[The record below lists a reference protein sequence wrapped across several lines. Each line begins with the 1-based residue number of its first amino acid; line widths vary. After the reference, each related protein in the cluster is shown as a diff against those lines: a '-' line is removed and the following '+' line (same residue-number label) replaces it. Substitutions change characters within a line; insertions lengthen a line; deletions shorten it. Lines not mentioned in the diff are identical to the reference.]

1 MAKAIETLSI
11 KLDFKAGSGSQQ
23 IIDKIGNSI
32 KNLKVITGKTA
43 PSIEKVKRSINDF
56 AKQGNRSISTIEGQ
70 VTALRALRREA
81 DINSKEFKELTA
93 DIGKYEKQLNKA
105 QGRRGGGGA
114 RQATQVAGAVISGG
128 IFGGPEGAVGGAL
141 GAFGGVQGAF
151 AGAAIGAQVG
161 GIRKAI
167 GAAADYA
174 AQIGKLKI
182 ALEGVTRETDEY
194 TSALATAARVSAEL
208 NVPQEQAIR
217 GVTRLTA
224 AVKGAGGPVTDA
236 ETTFR
241 NVTAAIKA
249 TGGSSEDV
257 KGAITAMVQV
267 FSKGKV
273 SAEELS
279 GQLGERLP
287 GAVTMFAKA
296 NDMTLP
302 QLQKNLKAGTVGL
315 NELMNFIVQLGVE
328 FDGTAKKIASSN
340 EEAGARL
347 TLAFDNM
354 KARVGDAL
362 IGTGAELQNTFAE
375 FIKEITPALVQV
387 LPVIAKAF
395 ANVAKNIDKIVVA
408 AAAALAIIAVG
419 KIAAIVASIGG
430 LSAAIFTLKL
440 NAVVAA
446 KALVGLNAAALLNPY
461 TALAAGAAAL
471 AVNIY
476 NASEEQKKLNLL
488 LREGSVAEIDKK
500 ISEKRLLLA
509 EAETRTLK
517 GGEGTFRSAGYDVKG
532 SGPGMVGFSRKRDME
547 DIARLREELPELD
560 EARRLAVYNRDQ
572 GAPIP
577 ANLLPRFKYDLVTD
591 EDEGGKKGGGTG
603 PKDISKATADALI
616 AANNLRQKGVQ
627 ITKEDI
633 LAQQKIALEAAKS
646 LLPQKQRVE
655 INKINVKTAN
665 DIFALEESNRKK
677 AEDAIKKEQEKAFAL
692 AQIKLVTGE
701 ITEEEGKQAEIR
713 QQAFELTKLF
723 PEQFEAV
730 RAALEEASSPLGKFK
745 DGLKEVFES
754 AMDLNTALGE
764 AGIQAVNSF
773 GDAFAD
779 FVTTGKA
786 SFADMAKS
794 ILQDL
799 ARMIAKAAI
808 FQALSAIPG
817 VGSFLGLG
825 AAKGAVT
832 KGMTPPT
839 TIPGGVGAMAANG
852 LAVAKNGIVPYAKGG
867 LVTKPTLFQY
877 KQGGVGNYGLMGE
890 AGTEAIMPLRRGANG
905 KLGVE
910 ASGGG
915 VGNVVVNVDA
925 SGSNV
930 QGDQPNA
937 KALGSAIGAAVQAE
951 LIKQKRPGGLLN

>member
-32 KNLKVITGKTA
+32 KNLKVTAGQTA
-43 PSIEKVKRSINDF
+43 PSIEKVRRSINDF
-56 AKQGNRSISTIEGQ
+56 AKQGNRSISTIDGQ

-81 DINSKEFKELTA
+81 NINSKEFKELTA

-105 QGRRGGGGA
+105 QGRRGGA

-128 IFGGPEGAVGGAL
+128 IFGGPEGAIGGAL

-161 GIRKAI
+161 GIRKSI
-167 GAAADYA
+167 GAAADYS
-174 AQIGKLKI
+174 AQIQKLQI
-182 ALEGVTRETDEY
+182 ALRGVAGSQENY
-194 TSALATAARVSAEL
+194 TSALDTAAQVTRSL
-208 NVPQEQAIR
+208 NVPQQDAVR

-224 AVKGAGGPVTDA
+224 AVTGAGGPLQDA
-236 ETTFR
+236 ETTFK

-249 TGGSSEDV
+249 TGGSTEDV

-287 GAVTMFAKA
+287 GAVTLFAKA
-296 NDMTLP
+296 NKMTLP
-302 QLQKNLKAGTVGL
+302 ELQKNLKAGTVGL
-315 NELMNFIVQLGVE
+315 NELMAFIEELGVKYS
-328 FDGTAKKIASSN
+328 GTALKIAASN
-340 EEAGARL
+340 AEAGTRL
-347 TLAFDNM
+347 TVAFDEM
-354 KARVGDAL
+354 RASVGLAL
-362 IGTGAELQNTFAE
+362 GETGAKLQDTFTK
-375 FIKEITPALVQV
+375 FIQDITPSMVEAAK
-387 LPVIAKAF
+387 VIAKAMSGL
-395 ANVAKNIDKIVVA
+395 ANNLGP
-408 AAAALAIIAVG
+408 ALAGLGTFVGIITAAG
-419 KIAAIVASIGG
+419 LISTLTNLASGLGLLGIAAKGSATGIGVLTASMAINPLFGG
-430 LSAAIFTLKL
+430 
-440 NAVVAA
+440 
-446 KALVGLNAAALLNPY
+446 
-461 TALAAGAAAL
+461 AL
-471 AVNIY
+471 AVAGIVAGIVAVT
-476 NASEEQKKLNLL
+476 NALGRQKKELQELAKLKPGQTYASLSNEERATQITSTKS
-488 LREGSVAEIDKK
+488 LRATARKELKDQLGSLYKGQTVEEAPIKVRNRIVELRKEIAGFDKAL
-500 ISEKRLLLA
+500 ERL
-509 EAETRTLK
+509 TTP
-517 GGEGTFRSAGYDVKG
+517 V
-532 SGPGMVGFSRKRDME
+532 KRD
-547 DIARLREELPELD
+547 PKS
-560 EARRLAVYNRDQ
+560 
-572 GAPIP
+572 P
-577 ANLLPRFKYDLVTD
+577 FKYDPVA
-591 EDEGGKKGGGTG
+591 GGDGSGGSTGGGTG
-603 PKDISKATADALI
+603 PKDISEERADRLI
-616 AANNLRQKGVQ
+616 AANNLREKGVEL
-627 ITKEDI
+627 TREMI
-633 LAQQKIALEAAKS
+633 LAAKKAALADAES
-646 LLPQKQRVE
+646 LLPQKERVE
-655 INKINVKTAN
+655 INKINVQTAN
-665 DIFALEESNRKK
+665 QIFTLEESLKK
-677 AEDAIKKEQEKAFAL
+677 QAEDRTKKEQEKALAL
-692 AQIKLVTGE
+692 TQIKLVTGE

-730 RAALEEASSPLGKFK
+730 HAALVEAASPLGKFK

-779 FVTTGKA
+779 FVATGKS

-799 ARMIAKAAI
+799 SRMIAKAAL

-852 LAVAKNGIVPYAKGG
+852 LAVARNGIVPYAKGG

-877 KQGGVGNYGLMGE
+877 AQGGVGNYGLMGE
-890 AGTEAIMPLRRGANG
+890 AGTEAIMPLRRGSNG

-910 ASGGG
+910 SSGGG
-915 VGNVVVNVDA
+915 ASNVVINVDA

-937 KALGSAIGAAVQAE
+937 KALGAAIGAAVQAE
-951 LIKQKRPGGLLN
+951 LVKQKRPGGLLS

>member
-1 MAKAIETLSI
+1 MAKAIDTLSI

-43 PSIEKVKRSINDF
+43 PSVDKVRRSINDF

-128 IFGGPEGAVGGAL
+128 IFGGPEGAIGGAL

-161 GIRKAI
+161 GIRKSI

-174 AQIGKLKI
+174 SQIGKLKI
-182 ALEGVTRETDEY
+182 ALEGVTRTTDEY
-194 TSALATAARVSAEL
+194 TSALATAARITEEL
-208 NVPQEQAIR
+208 NVPQEDAVR
-217 GVTRLTA
+217 GITRLSA
-224 AVKGAGGPVTDA
+224 AVKGAGGPITDA

-249 TGGSSEDV
+249 TGGSTEDV

-287 GAVTMFAKA
+287 GAVTLFAKA
-296 NDMTLP
+296 NKMTLP
-302 QLQKNLKAGTVGL
+302 ELQKNLKAGTVGL
-315 NELMNFIVQLGVE
+315 NELMNFIQQLGIE
-328 FDGTAKKIASSN
+328 FDGTAKKISNSN

-347 TLAFDNM
+347 SVTIRDMQADIGAALLPIGAQFQDAFS
-354 KARVGDAL
+354 
-362 IGTGAELQNTFAE
+362 E
-375 FIKEITPALVQV
+375 FIETITPFLRES
-387 LPVIAKAF
+387 LPVVGNLF
-395 ANVAKNIDKIVVA
+395 LGVAKNLDTLAVA
-408 AAAALAIIAVG
+408 AASAIAALSVI
-419 KIAAIVASIGG
+419 KIVAIVTAIKS
-430 LSAAIFTLKL
+430 LSVAKITLLRNVVLLKKGIQAL
-440 NAVVAA
+440 N
-446 KALVGLNAAALLNPY
+446 LTLLTNPFV
-461 TALAAGAAAL
+461 ALAAGAALL
-471 AVNIY
+471 ATKIFL
-476 NASEEQKKLNLL
+476 ASKEQKRLNLL
-488 LREGSVAEIDKK
+488 IREGSVEGVKSEISSLRSERAALEPTAYSGQTVTIQGEKRDTTAVAAAKARLAEIRKLEAGLTERLRTAEID
-500 ISEKRLLLA
+500 
-509 EAETRTLK
+509 
-517 GGEGTFRSAGYDVKG
+517 
-532 SGPGMVGFSRKRDME
+532 
-547 DIARLREELPELD
+547 AR
-560 EARRLAVYNRDQ
+560 Q
-572 GAPIP
+572 GAALDPSLFRAFDYGSP
-577 ANLLPRFKYDLVTD
+577 TTEKDSVT
-591 EDEGGKKGGGTG
+591 GGKG
-603 PKDISKATADALI
+603 PKDMLKAQADALI
-616 AANNLRQKGVQ
+616 AANNLRRKGVE

-633 LAQQKIALEAAKS
+633 LAQEKIALKAAES
-646 LLPQKQRVE
+646 LLPQERRVE

-665 DIFALEESNRKK
+665 DIFELEEKNRKQ
-677 AEDAIKKEQEKAFAL
+677 AEEKIKKEQEKALAL
-692 AQIKLVTGE
+692 TQIKLVTGE
-701 ITEEEGKQAEIR
+701 ITEEEGRQAEIR

-730 RAALEEASSPLGKFK
+730 RAALEEAASPLGKFK
-745 DGLKEVFES
+745 EGLKEVFDK

-764 AGIQAVNSF
+764 AGVQAVSSF

-779 FVTTGKA
+779 FVATGKA
-786 SFADMAKS
+786 SFADLTKS

-799 ARMIAKAAI
+799 ARIFARAAM
-808 FQALSAIPG
+808 FQALSLIPG
-817 VGSFLGLG
+817 VGNFLGL
-825 AAKGAVT
+825 AKGGVT

-852 LAVAKNGIVPYAKGG
+852 LAVARNGIVPYAKGG

-877 KQGGVGNYGLMGE
+877 RQGGVGNYGLMGE

-915 VGNVVVNVDA
+915 VSNVVVNVDA

-930 QGDQPNA
+930 QGDQSNA

-951 LIKQKRPGGLLN
+951 LVKQKRPGGLLS

>member
-1 MAKAIETLSI
+1 MAKAIDTLSI

-23 IIDKIGNSI
+23 IIDKIGKSI
-32 KNLKVITGKTA
+32 KELKTFSSATG
-43 PSIEKVKRSINDF
+43 PSIDKVRRSVNEY
-56 AKQGNRSISTIEGQ
+56 AKQGNKSISTIEGQ

-93 DIGKYEKQLNKA
+93 DIAKYEKQLNKS
-105 QGRRGGGGA
+105 QGRRGGGGGA

-128 IFGGPEGAVGGAL
+128 IFGGPEGAIGGAL

-161 GIRKAI
+161 GIRKSI

-174 AQIGKLKI
+174 SQIGKLKI
-182 ALEGVTRETDEY
+182 ALEGVTRTTDEY
-194 TSALATAARVSAEL
+194 TSALATAARITEEL
-208 NVPQEQAIR
+208 NVPQEDAVR
-217 GVTRLTA
+217 GITRLSA
-224 AVKGAGGPVTDA
+224 AVKGAGGPITDA

-249 TGGSSEDV
+249 TGGSTEDV

-287 GAVTMFAKA
+287 GAVTLFAKA
-296 NDMTLP
+296 NKMTLP
-302 QLQKNLKAGTVGL
+302 ELQKNLKAGTVGL
-315 NELMNFIVQLGVE
+315 NELMKFIQQLGIE
-328 FDGTAKKIASSN
+328 FDGTAKKIANSN

-347 TLAFDNM
+347 SVTIRDMQADIGASLIPIGAQFQDAFS
-354 KARVGDAL
+354 
-362 IGTGAELQNTFAE
+362 E
-375 FIKEITPALVQV
+375 FIKTITPFLRES
-387 LPVIAKAF
+387 LPIIGNLF
-395 ANVAKNIDKIVVA
+395 LGVAKNLDTLAVA
-408 AAAALAIIAVG
+408 AASAIAALSVI
-419 KIAAIVASIGG
+419 KIVAIVTAIKSLSI
-430 LSAAIFTLKL
+430 AKITLLRNVVLLKKGIQAL
-440 NAVVAA
+440 N
-446 KALVGLNAAALLNPY
+446 LTLLANPFV
-461 TALAAGAAAL
+461 ALAAGAALL
-471 AVNIY
+471 ATKIFL
-476 NASEEQKKLNLL
+476 ASKEQKRLNLL
-488 LREGSVAEIDKK
+488 IREGSSESVKAEISSLRSERAALEPTAYSGQTVTIQGEKRDTTAVAAAKARLAEIKKAEAGLTERLRTAEID
-500 ISEKRLLLA
+500 
-509 EAETRTLK
+509 
-517 GGEGTFRSAGYDVKG
+517 
-532 SGPGMVGFSRKRDME
+532 
-547 DIARLREELPELD
+547 AR
-560 EARRLAVYNRDQ
+560 Q
-572 GAPIP
+572 GAALDPSLFR
-577 ANLLPRFKYDLVTD
+577 AYDYGAPTAEKD
-591 EDEGGKKGGGTG
+591 SGTG
-603 PKDISKATADALI
+603 GRKGPQDILKPEADALI
-616 AANNLRQKGVQ
+616 AANNLKRKGVE

-633 LAQQKIALEAAKS
+633 LAQEQIAIKAAQS

-665 DIFALEESNRKK
+665 QIFTLEESLKK
-677 AEDAIKKEQEKAFAL
+677 QAEDRTKKEQEKALAL
-692 AQIKLVTGE
+692 TQIKLVTGE

-779 FVTTGKA
+779 FVATGKA

-799 ARMIAKAAI
+799 ARMIAKAAL
-808 FQALSAIPG
+808 FQALSAVPG
-817 VGSFLGLG
+817 VGSFLGLKG
-825 AAKGAVT
+825 AKGAVT
-832 KGMTPPT
+832 KGITPPT

-877 KQGGVGNYGLMGE
+877 AQGGVGNYGLMGE

-915 VGNVVVNVDA
+915 VSNVVVNVDA

-930 QGDQPNA
+930 QGDQPNS

-951 LIKQKRPGGLLN
+951 LVRQKRPGGLLAG

>member
-1 MAKAIETLSI
+1 MAKAIDTLSI

-43 PSIEKVKRSINDF
+43 PSIDKVRRSINDF

-128 IFGGPEGAVGGAL
+128 IFGGPEGAIGGAL

-161 GIRKAI
+161 GIRKSI

-174 AQIGKLKI
+174 SQIGKLKI
-182 ALEGVTRETDEY
+182 ALEGVTRTTDEY
-194 TSALATAARVSAEL
+194 TSALATAARITEEL
-208 NVPQEQAIR
+208 NVPQEDAVR
-217 GVTRLTA
+217 GITRLSA
-224 AVKGAGGPVTDA
+224 AVKGAGGPITDA

-249 TGGSSEDV
+249 TGGSTEDV

-287 GAVTMFAKA
+287 GAVTLFAKA
-296 NDMTLP
+296 NKMTLP
-302 QLQKNLKAGTVGL
+302 ELQKNLKAGTVGL
-315 NELMNFIVQLGVE
+315 NELMNFIQQLGIE
-328 FDGTAKKIASSN
+328 FDGTAKKISNSN

-347 TLAFDNM
+347 SVTIRDMQADIGAALLPIGAQFQDAFS
-354 KARVGDAL
+354 
-362 IGTGAELQNTFAE
+362 E
-375 FIKEITPALVQV
+375 FIKTITPFLRES
-387 LPVIAKAF
+387 LPVVGNLF
-395 ANVAKNIDKIVVA
+395 LGVAKNLDTLAVA
-408 AAAALAIIAVG
+408 AASAIAALSVI
-419 KIAAIVASIGG
+419 KIVAIVTAIKS
-430 LSAAIFTLKL
+430 LSVAKITLLRNVVLLKKGIQAL
-440 NAVVAA
+440 N
-446 KALVGLNAAALLNPY
+446 LTLLTNPFV
-461 TALAAGAAAL
+461 ALAAGAALL
-471 AVNIY
+471 ATKIFL
-476 NASEEQKKLNLL
+476 ASKEQKRLNLL
-488 LREGSVAEIDKK
+488 IREGSVEGVKSEISSLRSERAALEPTAYSGQTVTIQGEKRDTTAVAAAKARLAEIRKLEAGLTERLRTAEID
-500 ISEKRLLLA
+500 
-509 EAETRTLK
+509 
-517 GGEGTFRSAGYDVKG
+517 
-532 SGPGMVGFSRKRDME
+532 
-547 DIARLREELPELD
+547 AR
-560 EARRLAVYNRDQ
+560 Q
-572 GAPIP
+572 GAALDPSLFRAFDYGSP
-577 ANLLPRFKYDLVTD
+577 TTEKDSVT
-591 EDEGGKKGGGTG
+591 GGKG
-603 PKDISKATADALI
+603 PKDMLKAQADALI
-616 AANNLRQKGVQ
+616 AANNLRRKGVE

-633 LAQQKIALEAAKS
+633 LAQEKIALKAAES
-646 LLPQKQRVE
+646 LLPQERRVE

-665 DIFALEESNRKK
+665 DIFELEEKNRKQ
-677 AEDAIKKEQEKAFAL
+677 AEEKIKKEQEKALAL
-692 AQIKLVTGE
+692 TQIKLVTGE
-701 ITEEEGKQAEIR
+701 ITEEEGRQAEIR

-730 RAALEEASSPLGKFK
+730 RAALEEAASPLGKFK
-745 DGLKEVFES
+745 EGLKEVFDK

-764 AGIQAVNSF
+764 AGVQAVSSF

-779 FVTTGKA
+779 FVATGKA
-786 SFADMAKS
+786 SFADLTKS

-799 ARMIAKAAI
+799 ARIFARAAM
-808 FQALSAIPG
+808 FQALSLIPG
-817 VGSFLGLG
+817 VGNFLGL
-825 AAKGAVT
+825 AKGGVT

-852 LAVAKNGIVPYAKGG
+852 LAVARNGIVPYAKGG

-877 KQGGVGNYGLMGE
+877 RQGGVGNYGLMGE

-915 VGNVVVNVDA
+915 VSNVVVNVDA

-951 LIKQKRPGGLLN
+951 LVKQKRPGGLLS

>member
-1 MAKAIETLSI
+1 MAKAIDTLSI
-11 KLDFKAGSGSQQ
+11 RLDFKAGSGSQQ

-43 PSIEKVKRSINDF
+43 PSIEKVRRSINDF

-93 DIGKYEKQLNKA
+93 DIGKYEKQLTKA
-105 QGRRGGGGA
+105 QGRKGGGGGA

-128 IFGGPEGAVGGAL
+128 IFGGPEGAVGAL
-141 GAFGGVQGAF
+141 GGAALGGVQGAF
-151 AGAAIGAQVG
+151 AGAAIGAQLK
-161 GIRKAI
+161 GIRELTA
-167 GAAADYA
+167 GAADYA
-174 AQIGKLKI
+174 ADIEKLKI
-182 ALEGVTRETDEY
+182 ALEGVSRVEGNASASQANFA
-194 TSALATAARVSAEL
+194 SALDAARDATERF
-208 NVPQEQAIR
+208 NVPQRDAVR

-224 AVKGAGGPVTDA
+224 AVTGAGGPIADA
-236 ETTFR
+236 ETTFK

-249 TGGSSEDV
+249 TGGSTEDV

-296 NDMTLP
+296 NKMTLP
-302 QLQKNLKAGTVGL
+302 ELQKNLKAGTVGL
-315 NELMNFIVQLGVE
+315 NELMNFIVELG
-328 FDGTAKKIASSN
+328 DTYSGTASKIANSN
-340 EEAGARL
+340 AEAGARL
-347 TLAFDNM
+347 AVAVQDM
-354 KARVGDAL
+354 QAEIGAAL
-362 IGTGAELQNTFAE
+362 IPIGAQFQNAFAA
-375 FIKEITPALVQV
+375 FIKEITPFLT
-387 LPVIAKAF
+387 
-395 ANVAKNIDKIVVA
+395 ANVPKVANLFLALAKNLDTLVVA
-408 AAAALAIIAVG
+408 ATTAFAVFAAA
-419 KIAAIVASIGG
+419 KIAAIVSSLGG
-430 LSAAIFTLKL
+430 IKTILILIKQQL
-440 NAVVAA
+440 IAV
-446 KALVGLNAAALLNPY
+446 ALANPF
-461 TALAAGAAAL
+461 TALAVGAGILAGA
-471 AVNIY
+471 IF
-476 NASEEQKKLNLL
+476 NASKEQQRFNDLL
-488 LREGSVAEIDKK
+488 KQGSVAQVNSELTKL
-500 ISEKRLLLA
+500 EKRRDEAIVKLIA
-509 EAETRTLK
+509 ARKRAGDDDGYSMVSGFEAEEQAVDRLNKQVDQLRTRRNQITD
-517 GGEGTFRSAGYDVKG
+517 TDPS
-532 SGPGMVGFSRKRDME
+532 
-547 DIARLREELPELD
+547 
-560 EARRLAVYNRDQ
+560 Q
-572 GAPIP
+572 GAAEGYLTGPFE
-577 ANLLPRFKYDLVTD
+577 RFDY
-591 EDEGGKKGGGTG
+591 GGPTAEKDSGTGGGTG
-603 PKDISKATADALI
+603 PKDISEARADALI

-655 INKINVKTAN
+655 INKINVKAAN
-665 DIFALEESNRKK
+665 EIFILEESLKK
-677 AEDAIKKEQEKAFAL
+677 QAEDKIKKEQEKALAL
-692 AQIKLVTGE
+692 SQIKLVTGE
-701 ITEEEGKQAEIR
+701 ITEEEGRQAEIR

-764 AGIQAVNSF
+764 AGVQAVSSF

-779 FVTTGKA
+779 FVATGKA
-786 SFADMAKS
+786 SFADLTKS

-799 ARMIAKAAI
+799 ARIFARAAM
-808 FQALSAIPG
+808 FQALAAIPG
-817 VGSFLGLG
+817 VGNFLGL
-825 AAKGAVT
+825 AKGGVT

-852 LAVAKNGIVPYAKGG
+852 LAVARNGIVPYAKGG

-915 VGNVVVNVDA
+915 VSNVVVNVDA

-951 LIKQKRPGGLLN
+951 LVKQKRPGGLLS

>member
-1 MAKAIETLSI
+1 MAKAIDTLSI

-23 IIDKIGNSI
+23 IIDKIGKSI
-32 KNLKVITGKTA
+32 KELKTFASATG
-43 PSIEKVKRSINDF
+43 PSIDKVRKSVNEY

-182 ALEGVTRETDEY
+182 ALEGVTNGADEY
-194 TSALATAARVSAEL
+194 TSALAAAARVNAEL

-217 GVTRLTA
+217 GITRLTA

-315 NELMNFIVQLGVE
+315 NELMNFIVELGVK

-354 KARVGDAL
+354 KAKVGEAL
-362 IGTGAELQNTFAE
+362 ISTGAELQNTFAK
-375 FIKEITPALVQV
+375 FINEITPSLVQI
-387 LPVIAKAF
+387 LPAIAKAF
-395 ANVAKNIDKIVVA
+395 AAIARNIDKIAVA
-408 AAAALAIIAVG
+408 ATAALLAIALG
-419 KIAAIVASIGG
+419 KITAIVASIGG
-430 LSAAIFTLKL
+430 LSAAIFTLKV

-446 KALVGLNAAALLNPY
+446 KALVGLNKAALLNPY
-461 TALAAGAAAL
+461 VLLAAGAAAL
-471 AVNIY
+471 AVNIF
-476 NASEEQKKLNLL
+476 NASNEQKRLNNLIK
-488 LREGSVAEIDKK
+488 EGSVAQIDAEISKLDTERAG
-500 ISEKRLLLA
+500 IETALLKPKTMKERA
-509 EAETRTLK
+509 EEVIL
-517 GGEGTFRSAGYDVKG
+517 GVS
-532 SGPGMVGFSRKRDME
+532 
-547 DIARLREELPELD
+547 REERADIRIPQITKLTRQLRGRRELANYD
-560 EARRLAVYNRDQ
+560 ATQ

-577 ANLLPRFKYDLVTD
+577 ENLLSRFKYDLVTE
-591 EDEGGKKGGGTG
+591 EDDGSTGGGTG
-603 PKDISKATADALI
+603 PEDISEAMADKLI
-616 AANNLRQKGVQ
+616 GANNLRKKGVQ
-627 ITKEDI
+627 ITKEQI
-633 LAQQKIALEAAKS
+633 LAQEKTAIAAAQS
-646 LLPQKQRVE
+646 LLPQRKRVE
-655 INKINVKTAN
+655 LNKIQVNTAN
-665 DIFALEESNRKK
+665 DIFALEERNKK
-677 AEDAIKKEQEKAFAL
+677 EAEQRLIKEQEKALAL
-692 AQIKLVTGE
+692 TQIKLVTGE
-701 ITEEEGKQAEIR
+701 ITEEEGRQAEIR
-713 QQAFELTKLF
+713 QQASELTKLF

-745 DGLKEVFES
+745 DGLKQVFES

-786 SFADMAKS
+786 SFADMTKS

-799 ARMIAKAAI
+799 ARIFARAAL
-808 FQALSAIPG
+808 FKGLSLIPG

-852 LAVAKNGIVPYAKGG
+852 LALARNGIVPYAKGG

>member
-1 MAKAIETLSI
+1 MAKAIDTLSI
-11 KLDFKAGSGSQQ
+11 RLDFKAGSGSQQ

-43 PSIEKVKRSINDF
+43 PSIEKVRRSINDF

-93 DIGKYEKQLNKA
+93 DIGKYEKQLSKA
-105 QGRRGGGGA
+105 QGQRGGGGA

-128 IFGGPEGAVGGAL
+128 IFGGPEGAIGGAL

-161 GIRKAI
+161 GIRKSI
-167 GAAADYA
+167 GAAADYS
-174 AQIGKLKI
+174 AQIQKLQI
-182 ALEGVTRETDEY
+182 ALRGVAGSQENY
-194 TSALATAARVSAEL
+194 TSALDTAAQVTRSL
-208 NVPQEQAIR
+208 NVPQQDAVR

-224 AVKGAGGPVTDA
+224 AVTGAGGPLQDA
-236 ETTFR
+236 ETTFK

-249 TGGSSEDV
+249 TGGSTEDV

-267 FSKGKV
+267 LSKGKV

-287 GAVTMFAKA
+287 GAVTLFAKA
-296 NDMTLP
+296 NKMTLP
-302 QLQKNLKAGTVGL
+302 ELQKNLKAGTVGL
-315 NELMNFIVQLGVE
+315 NELMAFIEELGVKYS
-328 FDGTAKKIASSN
+328 GTALKIAASN
-340 EEAGARL
+340 AEAGTRL
-347 TLAFDNM
+347 TVAFDEM
-354 KARVGDAL
+354 RASVGLAL
-362 IGTGAELQNTFAE
+362 GETGAELQDTFTK
-375 FIKEITPALVQV
+375 FIQDITPSMVKAAK
-387 LPVIAKAF
+387 VIAKAMSGL
-395 ANVAKNIDKIVVA
+395 ANNLGP
-408 AAAALAIIAVG
+408 ALAGLGTFVGIITAAG
-419 KIAAIVASIGG
+419 LISTLTNLASGLGLLGIAAKGSATGIGALTASMAINPLFGG
-430 LSAAIFTLKL
+430 
-440 NAVVAA
+440 
-446 KALVGLNAAALLNPY
+446 
-461 TALAAGAAAL
+461 AL
-471 AVNIY
+471 AVAGIVAGIVAVT
-476 NASEEQKKLNLL
+476 NALGRQKKELQELAKLKPGQTYASLSNEERATKISSTKS
-488 LREGSVAEIDKK
+488 LRATAEKELEDQLGSLYKGQTVEEAPIKVRNRIVELRKEIAGFDKALERLTTPVKRDPKSPFKYNPVAE
-500 ISEKRLLLA
+500 
-509 EAETRTLK
+509 
-517 GGEGTFRSAGYDVKG
+517 
-532 SGPGMVGFSRKRDME
+532 E
-547 DIARLREELPELD
+547 D
-560 EARRLAVYNRDQ
+560 
-572 GAPIP
+572 
-577 ANLLPRFKYDLVTD
+577 
-591 EDEGGKKGGGTG
+591 DEGGSGRKGTQ
-603 PKDISKATADALI
+603 DILKPEADALI
-616 AANNLRQKGVQ
+616 AANNLKRKGVE

-646 LLPQKQRVE
+646 LLPQKRRVE
-655 INKINVKTAN
+655 INKINVQAAN
-665 DIFALEESNRKK
+665 DIFALEERQRKQ
-677 AEDAIKKEQEKAFAL
+677 AEDKIKKEQEKALAL
-692 AQIKLVTGE
+692 SQIKLVTGE
-701 ITEEEGKQAEIR
+701 ITEEEGRQAEIR

-799 ARMIAKAAI
+799 SRMIAKAAL

-905 KLGVE
+905 RLGVE
-910 ASGGG
+910 SSGGG

-937 KALGSAIGAAVQAE
+937 KALGSAIGTAVQAE
-951 LIKQKRPGGLLN
+951 LVKQKRPGGLLS

>member
-32 KNLKVITGKTA
+32 KNLKVTAGQTA
-43 PSIEKVKRSINDF
+43 PSIEKVRRSINDF
-56 AKQGNRSISTIEGQ
+56 AKQGNRSISTIDGQ

-81 DINSKEFKELTA
+81 NINSKEFKELTA

-105 QGRRGGGGA
+105 QGRRGGA

-128 IFGGPEGAVGGAL
+128 IFGGPEGAVGAL
-141 GAFGGVQGAF
+141 GGAALGGVQGAF

-161 GIRKAI
+161 GIRQSI
-167 GAAADYA
+167 SAAADYA

-182 ALEGVTRETDEY
+182 ALEGVTKGADEY
-194 TSALATAARVSAEL
+194 TSALATAARVSSEL

-217 GVTRLTA
+217 GVTRLAA
-224 AVKGAGGPVTDA
+224 AVKGANGPMTDA

-296 NDMTLP
+296 NKMTLP
-302 QLQKNLKAGTVGL
+302 ELQKNLKAGTVGL
-315 NELMNFIVQLGVE
+315 NELMNFIVELGVK

-354 KARVGDAL
+354 KARVGEAL
-362 IGTGAELQNTFAE
+362 IGTGAELQNTFAD
-375 FIKEITPALVQV
+375 FINEITPVLVRI
-387 LPVIAKAF
+387 LPAIAKAF
-395 ANVAKNIDKIVVA
+395 AEVAKNIDKIVVA

-419 KIAAIVASIGG
+419 KIAAIVTSIGS

-440 NAVVAA
+440 NAVLAR
-446 KALVGLNAAALLNPY
+446 KALVGLNTAALLNPY

-471 AVNIY
+471 AVNIF

-517 GGEGTFRSAGYDVKG
+517 GGEGTFRSAGYDIKG
-532 SGPGMVGFSRKRDME
+532 SGPGMVGFSRKRDKE
-547 DIARLREELPELD
+547 DIERLRGELPQL
-560 EARRLAVYNRDQ
+560 EAARQLAVYNRDQ

-577 ANLLPRFKYDLVTD
+577 TNLLPRFKYDPVT
-591 EDEGGKKGGGTG
+591 GGDSGTAASGTG
-603 PKDISKATADALI
+603 PKDISEERADRLI
-616 AANNLRQKGVQ
+616 AANNLRKKGVEL
-627 ITKEDI
+627 TKEMI
-633 LAQQKIALEAAKS
+633 LAAKKAALADAES

-665 DIFALEESNRKK
+665 DIFVLEESNRKK
-677 AEDAIKKEQEKAFAL
+677 AEDAIKKEQEKALAL
-692 AQIKLVTGE
+692 TQIKLVTGE

-779 FVTTGKA
+779 FVATGKA
-786 SFADMAKS
+786 SFAEMTSS

-799 ARMIAKAAI
+799 ARIFAKAAL
-808 FQALSAIPG
+808 FKALSMTGI
-817 VGSFLGLG
+817 GSFLGL
-825 AAKGAVT
+825 AKGGVT

-852 LAVAKNGIVPYAKGG
+852 LAVARNGIVPYAKGG

-877 KQGGVGNYGLMGE
+877 AQGGAGNYGLMGE
-890 AGTEAIMPLRRGANG
+890 AGTEAIMPLRRGSNG

-915 VGNVVVNVDA
+915 ASNVVINVDA

-937 KALGSAIGAAVQAE
+937 KALGAAIGAAVQAE
-951 LIKQKRPGGLLN
+951 LVKQKRPGGLLS

>member
-93 DIGKYEKQLNKA
+93 DIGKYEKQLTKA
-105 QGRRGGGGA
+105 QGRKGGGGGA
-114 RQATQVAGAVISGG
+114 RQATQVAGAVVSGG
-128 IFGGPEGAVGGAL
+128 IFGGPEGAVGAL
-141 GAFGGVQGAF
+141 GGAALGGVQGAF
-151 AGAAIGAQVG
+151 AGAAIGAQLK
-161 GIRKAI
+161 GIRELTA
-167 GAAADYA
+167 GAADYA
-174 AQIGKLKI
+174 SRVQKLEI
-182 ALEGVTRETDEY
+182 ALEGVAGGTENY
-194 TSALATAARVSAEL
+194 NSALETARQVTADL
-208 NVPQEQAIR
+208 NVPALDSVR
-217 GVTRLTA
+217 GITRLTA
-224 AVKGAGGPVTDA
+224 AVSGAGGPVRDA
-236 ETTFR
+236 ETTFK

-249 TGGSSEDV
+249 TGGSTEDV

-287 GAVTMFAKA
+287 GAVTLFAKA
-296 NDMTLP
+296 NKMTLP
-302 QLQKNLKAGTVGL
+302 ELQKNLKAGTVGL
-315 NELMNFIVQLGVE
+315 NELMKFIVELG
-328 FDGTAKKIASSN
+328 DTYSGTASKIAESN
-340 EEAGARL
+340 AEAGARL
-347 TLAFDNM
+347 AVAVQDM
-354 KARVGDAL
+354 QAQIGDAL
-362 IGTGAELQNTFAE
+362 VPIGAQFQNAFTV
-375 FIKEITPALVQV
+375 FIKEITPFLTTNV
-387 LPVIAKAF
+387 PKIAKLF
-395 ANVAKNIDKIVVA
+395 FDLAKNLDTLVVA
-408 AAAALAIIAVG
+408 ATTAFAVFAAAKITAIVSSLGGIKTALILIKQQLIAV
-419 KIAAIVASIGG
+419 
-430 LSAAIFTLKL
+430 
-440 NAVVAA
+440 
-446 KALVGLNAAALLNPY
+446 ALTNPF
-461 TALAAGAAAL
+461 TALAVGAGLLAGA
-471 AVNIY
+471 IF
-476 NASEEQKKLNLL
+476 NASKEQKRFNDLL
-488 LREGSVAEIDKK
+488 GEGSVAQVNAELTKL
-500 ISEKRLLLA
+500 EKRRDKAIVKLNA
-509 EAETRTLK
+509 AKARAGDDDQYSMVSGFEAEEQAVDRLNKQVNQLRTRRNQITD
-517 GGEGTFRSAGYDVKG
+517 TN
-532 SGPGMVGFSRKRDME
+532 P
-547 DIARLREELPELD
+547 
-560 EARRLAVYNRDQ
+560 NQ
-572 GAPIP
+572 GAALERYTFDQFETFDYGAPT
-577 ANLLPRFKYDLVTD
+577 AEKDSGT
-591 EDEGGKKGGGTG
+591 GGGTG
-603 PKDISKATADALI
+603 PKDISKARADALI

-633 LAQQKIALEAAKS
+633 LAQEKIALEAAKS

-677 AEDAIKKEQEKAFAL
+677 AEDAIKKEQEKALAL
-692 AQIKLVTGE
+692 TQIKLVTGE
-701 ITEEEGKQAEIR
+701 ITEEEGRQAEIR

-808 FQALSAIPG
+808 FQALSAVPG

-852 LAVAKNGIVPYAKGG
+852 LAVARNGIVPYAKGG

-905 KLGVE
+905 RLGVE
-910 ASGGG
+910 SSGGG